1 MYDVKSMIVTNV
13 GVAPKLRA
21 GELRLNGGKREP
33 TLSAFRPRGVP
44 GPTSKI
50 VAACPSLDGSARDGT
65 HGGGGGENRGSCYP
79 APRADA
85 LAVGGYKRSRGRA
98 CEPVRRPV
106 LPRDHPLV

>member
-65 HGGGGGENRGSCYP
+65 HGGGGRGEPRLVLSC
-79 APRADA
+79 AP
-85 LAVGGYKRSRGRA
+85 GGCACSRG
-98 CEPVRRPV
+98 
-106 LPRDHPLV
+106 LPAFARESV

>member
-65 HGGGGGENRGSCYP
+65 HGGGGRGE
-79 APRADA
+79 PRRVLYCAQ
-85 LAVGGYKRSRGRA
+85 GGCACSRGLQAFAR
-98 CEPVRRPV
+98 ESV
-106 LPRDHPLV
+106 